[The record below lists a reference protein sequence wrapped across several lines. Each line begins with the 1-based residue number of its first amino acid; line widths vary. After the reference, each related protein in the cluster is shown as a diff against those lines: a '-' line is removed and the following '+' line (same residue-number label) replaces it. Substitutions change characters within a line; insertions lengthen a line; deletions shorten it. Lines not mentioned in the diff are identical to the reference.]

1 MILPTMDL
9 KNKHLKNKRM
19 DFSSSLAL
27 KVSEATRKRIKEN
40 KELISFGLG
49 ESPYPTPIE
58 IKEATIT
65 ALHSG
70 YTKYSHKQGL
80 VELRELIKKKLAE
93 ENGMSCD
100 IQNIVM
106 TAGAKQAIYLSLL
119 ALIEPDDEVIVITP
133 CYPSY
138 IPQLKLVEPSVIIR
152 PVDLKK
158 GDFSLDIEEIKKNI
172 TLKTKLLILNTPHN
186 PTGRMFS
193 KEQLLELAG
202 LALENDFYIL
212 SDEIY
217 EKLVYTD
224 QTHFSLASIKEL
236 AGRLILI
243 NGFSKSYSM
252 TGWRIGYLVAPL
264 PLAQHIAE
272 IQHHINTNVCTFVQK
287 GSCAAFSLTT
297 DYLSSFRS
305 LLRKNTAE
313 LQKMVSQNKNLK
325 LVQPQGSQ
333 FCFLNIS
340 DLGVGSD
347 EFCSKLVETKGVAAT
362 PGIVFGDNWDDHI
375 RISLGVDE
383 AGFAKGVHYLEEFV
397 RKQQFVK

>member
-1 MILPTMDL
+1 MIS
-9 KNKHLKNKRM
+9 KNKRM
-19 DFSSSLAL
+19 DFSNSLTL
-27 KVSEATRKRIKEN
+27 KVSEAIGKRIREN

-58 IKEATIT
+58 IKDATIK
-65 ALHSG
+65 ALQSG

-80 VELRELIKKKLAE
+80 VELRELITKKLAE
-93 ENGMSCD
+93 ENDFQCD
-100 IQNIVM
+100 IQNIVI
-106 TAGAKQAIYLSLL
+106 TTGAKQAIYLSLL
-119 ALIEPDDEVIVITP
+119 VLVEPEDEVIVITP
-133 CYPSY
+133 GYPSY

-152 PVDLKK
+152 SVDLKK
-158 GDFSLDIEEIKKNI
+158 DDFSLDIEEIKKKI
-172 TLKTKLLILNTPHN
+172 TPKTKLLILNTPHN
-186 PTGRMFS
+186 PTGKMFS
-193 KEQLLELAG
+193 REQLLQLAE

-224 QTHFSLASIKEL
+224 QVHFSLASIKGL
-236 AGRLILI
+236 AERLILI

-264 PLAQHIAE
+264 PLAQQIAE
-272 IQHHINTNVCTFVQK
+272 MQHHINTNVCTFVQK

-305 LLRKNTAE
+305 LIRKNAAE
-313 LQKMVSQNKNLK
+313 LQKMVSQNKSLK

-340 DLGVGSD
+340 ELGLRSD
-347 EFCSKLVETKGVAAT
+347 EFCTKLVEKKGVAAT
-362 PGIVFGDNWDDHI
+362 PGIIFGDNWDDHI

-383 AGFAKGVHYLEEFV
+383 VEFAKGVRYLEEFV
-397 RKQQFVK
+397 RE

>member
-1 MILPTMDL
+1 MIS
-9 KNKHLKNKRM
+9 KNKRM
-19 DFSSSLAL
+19 DFSNSLTL
-27 KVSEATRKRIKEN
+27 KVSEAIGKRIREN

-58 IKEATIT
+58 IKDATIK
-65 ALHSG
+65 ALQSG

-80 VELRELIKKKLAE
+80 VELRELITKKLAE
-93 ENGMSCD
+93 ENDFQCD
-100 IQNIVM
+100 IQNIVI
-106 TAGAKQAIYLSLL
+106 TTGAKQAIYLSLL
-119 ALIEPDDEVIVITP
+119 VLVEPEDEVIVITP
-133 CYPSY
+133 GYPSY

-152 PVDLKK
+152 SVDLKK
-158 GDFSLDIEEIKKNI
+158 DDFSLDIEEIKKKI
-172 TLKTKLLILNTPHN
+172 TPKTKLLILNTPHN
-186 PTGRMFS
+186 PTGKMFS
-193 KEQLLELAG
+193 REQLLQLAE

-224 QTHFSLASIKEL
+224 QVHFSLASIKGL
-236 AGRLILI
+236 AERLILI

-252 TGWRIGYLVAPL
+252 TGWRIGYLVDPL
-264 PLAQHIAE
+264 PLAQQIAE
-272 IQHHINTNVCTFVQK
+272 MQHHINTNVCTFVQK

-305 LLRKNTAE
+305 LIRKNAAE
-313 LQKMVSQNKNLK
+313 LQKMVSQNKSLK

-340 DLGVGSD
+340 ELGLRSD
-347 EFCSKLVETKGVAAT
+347 EFCTKLVEKKGVAAT
-362 PGIVFGDNWDDHI
+362 PGIIFGDNWDDHI

-383 AGFAKGVHYLEEFV
+383 VEFAKGVRYLEEFV
-397 RKQQFVK
+397 RE